1 MNNKYI
7 DTVRLYIAANG
18 VVQTMMT
25 AGITIAAMHFNRL
38 SVMWF
43 YLIPAL
49 MMSANFTKIKDGD
62 DK

>member
-1 MNNKYI
+1 MEDKNAAK
-7 DTVRLYIAANG
+7 LYIAANG
-18 VVQTMMT
+18 IVQTMMT
-25 AGITIAAMHFNRL
+25 AGITIAAIHFNRL